1 MIDFK
6 LTQSFFNPSSI
17 AIIGASSNEKKTG
30 SRIQRYLVS
39 HGYKG
44 KIFPVNPNRDN
55 IFGLKCYPNLKKIKE
70 EIDHIFIALD
80 GDKIIEA
87 INDAISLNVK
97 CATILSG
104 GFSESGSEGTDLEN
118 KILDIANKG
127 NIRIL
132 GPNSI
137 GIINI
142 SDSVVLSANAM
153 LELPNLK
160 KGGLSVISQS
170 GSLIGALLAHGASR
184 GIGFSKLISVG
195 NESDLSVGEIGKM
208 LVDDVDTDT
217 IILFLETLR
226 NSSEVAEMAH
236 LAHKSGKAIITYKL
250 GKSDLG
256 KELAKSHTGAI
267 AGSDE
272 AFNAFIKYNGISRV
286 EIFETLI
293 EVPNLFKN
301 KAIAKGKR
309 IGIATTTG
317 GGGAMVV
324 ESISSSD
331 IEVINPGPSMSTLM
345 KKYNIPYNDNK
356 LVDLTIA
363 GAKPEVVNDVIKEF
377 MDNEN
382 CDLVVMVVGS
392 SAKFRPDQAVDPLLK
407 WANNS
412 KPLLVYIAPDAP
424 EALKLL
430 NKNGIASFR
439 TPESCAEGI
448 KAYLN
453 NKAPKIIDNN
463 YDNINLDKIKTI
475 LKSVKYKNLTEF
487 EALKVFNIMGINTV
501 RSKIVSNILKPREL
515 TTEFGFPLVMKILS
529 SQIQHKTDTGGVE
542 LNITSGAD
550 LKIRHKKLCKVFDE
564 LEVKNSDREFLLQ
577 KMETGITEIIL
588 GYRVDELVGP
598 IVVIG
603 SGGVLS
609 EIYDDKSVRI
619 APVNFKEAKE
629 MINEVKSL
637 VTITGYRGLPKA
649 DINILAKAVVDM
661 SQLASIKDIKEAE
674 INPILIKEGKEGV
687 IAVDGLITLFW
698 IVILFIKTIKN

>member
-44 KIFPVNPNRDN
+44 RIFPVNPNRDN
-55 IFGLKCYPNLKKIKE
+55 IFGLRCYPNLKKINEK
-70 EIDHIFIALD
+70 IDHIFIALD
-80 GDKIIEA
+80 GNKIIEA
-87 INDAISLNVK
+87 INDAISINVK

-104 GFSESGSEGTDLEN
+104 GFSESGSEGLDLEK

-127 NIRIL
+127 NIRVL

-142 SDSVVLSANAM
+142 SDSVILSANAM

-272 AFNAFIKYNGISRV
+272 AFNAFIKYNGMSRV

-301 KAIAKGKR
+301 KVIAKGKR

-331 IEVINPGPSMSTLM
+331 IEVINPGPSMSKLM
-345 KKYNIPYNDNK
+345 KQYNIPYNDNK

-363 GAKPEVVNDVIKEF
+363 GAKPEIVNDVIKEF
-377 MDNEN
+377 MENKN

-392 SAKFRPDQAVDPLLK
+392 SAKFRPDQAIEPLLK
-407 WANNS
+407 WAKNS
-412 KPLLVYIAPDAP
+412 KPLVVYVAPDAP
-424 EALKLL
+424 EALQLL

-453 NKAPKIIDNN
+453 NKSPKIIDNN
-463 YDNINLDKIKTI
+463 YEQINFNKIKTI

-487 EALKVFNIMGINTV
+487 EALKVFDIMGIKTV
-501 RSKIVSNILKPREL
+501 RSKIVSNILKSREL
-515 TTEFGFPLVMKILS
+515 TMEFGFPLVMKILS

-542 LNITSGAD
+542 LNITSEAD
-550 LKIRHKKLCKVFDE
+550 LKNRHKKLCKVFDK
-564 LEVKNSDREFLLQ
+564 LEVENPDREFLLQ
-577 KMETGITEIIL
+577 KMETGISEIIL

-619 APVNFKEAKE
+619 APVDFKEAKK

-637 VTITGYRGLPKA
+637 VTITGYRGLPRA
-649 DINILAKAVVDM
+649 DINILAKAIVDM
-661 SQLASIKDIKEAE
+661 SQLASIKAIKEAE
-674 INPILIKEGKEGV
+674 INPVLIKEGREGV
-687 IAVDGLITLFW
+687 VAVDGLITLY
-698 IVILFIKTIKN
+698 

>member
-55 IFGLKCYPNLKKIKE
+55 IFGLRCYPNLKKINEK
-70 EIDHIFIALD
+70 IDHIFIALD

-87 INDAISLNVK
+87 INDAVSINVK

-104 GFSESGSEGTDLEN
+104 GFSESGSEGLDLEK

-127 NIRIL
+127 NIRVL

-142 SDSVVLSANAM
+142 SDSVILSANAM

-272 AFNAFIKYNGISRV
+272 AFNAFIKYNGMSRV
-286 EIFETLI
+286 QIFETLI

-301 KAIAKGKR
+301 KVIAKGKR

-331 IEVINPGPSMSTLM
+331 IEVINPGPSMSKLM
-345 KKYNIPYNDNK
+345 KQYNIPYNDNK

-363 GAKPEVVNDVIKEF
+363 GANPEIVNDVIKEF
-377 MDNEN
+377 MENKN

-392 SAKFRPDQAVDPLLK
+392 SAKFRPDQAIEPLLK
-407 WANNS
+407 WAKNS
-412 KPLLVYIAPDAP
+412 KPLVVYVAPDAP
-424 EALKLL
+424 EALQLL

-453 NKAPKIIDNN
+453 NKSPKIIDNN
-463 YDNINLDKIKTI
+463 YEQINFNKIKTI

-487 EALKVFNIMGINTV
+487 EALKVFDIMGIKTV
-501 RSKIVSNILKPREL
+501 RSKIVSNILKSREL
-515 TTEFGFPLVMKILS
+515 TMEFGFPLVMKILS

-542 LNITSGAD
+542 LNITSEAD
-550 LKIRHKKLCKVFDE
+550 LKNRHKKLCKVFDK
-564 LEVKNSDREFLLQ
+564 LEVENPDREFLLQ
-577 KMETGITEIIL
+577 KMETGISEIIL

-619 APVNFKEAKE
+619 APVDFKEAKK

-637 VTITGYRGLPKA
+637 VTITGYRGLPRA
-649 DINILAKAVVDM
+649 DINILAKAIVDM
-661 SQLASIKDIKEAE
+661 SQLASIKDVKEAE
-674 INPILIKEGKEGV
+674 INPVLIKEGQEGV
-687 IAVDGLITLFW
+687 VAVDGLITLY
-698 IVILFIKTIKN
+698 

>member
-1 MIDFK
+1 MIDIK
-6 LTQSFFNPSSI
+6 LTKSFLNPSSI

-30 SRIQRYLVS
+30 SRIQRFLIA

-55 IFGLKCYPNLKKIKE
+55 IFGLRCYPDLKTINEK
-70 EIDHIFIALD
+70 IDHIFIALD
-80 GDKIIEA
+80 GNKIIEA
-87 INDAISLNVK
+87 IKEAVSLNVK

-104 GFSESGSEGTDLEN
+104 GFSESGLEGAGLEN
-118 KILDIANKG
+118 KILDIAKKG
-127 NIRIL
+127 NLRIL

-170 GSLIGALLAHGASR
+170 GSLIGALLAHGNTR

-208 LVDDVDTDT
+208 LVDDDNTDT

-226 NSSEVAEMAH
+226 NSNQVAEMAR
-236 LAHKSGKAIITYKL
+236 LAHKSGKAVIAYKL

-256 KELAKSHTGAI
+256 QELAKSHTGAI

-331 IEVINPGPSMSTLM
+331 IEVIDPGPSMSKLM
-345 KKYNIPYNDNK
+345 KKYNIPYNNNK

-363 GAKPEVVNDVIKEF
+363 GAKPEVVNEVIKVF
-377 MDNEN
+377 MDNKN
-382 CDLVVMVVGS
+382 CDLVIMVVGS
-392 SAKFRPDQAVDPLLK
+392 SAKFRPDQAVDPLIK

-412 KPLLVYIAPDAP
+412 KPLAVYIAPDAP
-424 EALKLL
+424 EALELL

-439 TPESCAEGI
+439 TPESCAEGV

-453 NKAPKIIDNN
+453 NKTPETVDSN
-463 YDNINLDKIKTI
+463 YDDLKYVKIKNI
-475 LKSVKYKNLTEF
+475 LKSVKNKNLTEF
-487 EALKVFNIMGINTV
+487 ESLKIFKSIGINTV
-501 RSKIVSNILKPREL
+501 KSQIISKVTNTKEISHIGE
-515 TTEFGFPLVMKILS
+515 FPLVLKILS

-542 LNITSGAD
+542 LKITSEED
-550 LKIRHKKLCKVFDE
+550 LRIRHKKLCKVFDK
-564 LEVKNSDREFLLQ
+564 LEVRNADQKFLLQ

-598 IVVIG
+598 IVVVG

-619 APVNFKEAKE
+619 APVDLKEAKN

-637 VTITGYRGLPKA
+637 ITITGYRGLPKA
-649 DINILAKAVVDM
+649 DINIVAKAIVDM
-661 SQLASIKDIKEAE
+661 SQLASIKEIKEAE

-687 IAVDGLITLFW
+687 VAVDGLITLY
-698 IVILFIKTIKN
+698 

>member
-44 KIFPVNPNRDN
+44 RIFPVNPNRDN
-55 IFGLKCYPNLKKIKE
+55 IFGLRCYPNLKKINEK
-70 EIDHIFIALD
+70 IDHIFIALD

-87 INDAISLNVK
+87 INDAVSINVK

-104 GFSESGSEGTDLEN
+104 GFSESGSEGLDLEK

-127 NIRIL
+127 NIRVL

-142 SDSVVLSANAM
+142 SDSVILSANAM

-160 KGGLSVISQS
+160 KGSLSVISQS

-272 AFNAFIKYNGISRV
+272 AFNAFIKYNGMSRV
-286 EIFETLI
+286 QIFETLI

-301 KAIAKGKR
+301 KVIAKGKR

-331 IEVINPGPSMSTLM
+331 IEVINPGPSMSKLM
-345 KKYNIPYNDNK
+345 KQYNIPYNDNK

-363 GAKPEVVNDVIKEF
+363 GAKPEIVNDVIKEF
-377 MDNEN
+377 MENKN

-392 SAKFRPDQAVDPLLK
+392 SAKFRPDQAIEPLLK

-412 KPLLVYIAPDAP
+412 KPLVVYVAPDAP
-424 EALKLL
+424 EALQLL

-453 NKAPKIIDNN
+453 NKSPKIIDNN
-463 YDNINLDKIKTI
+463 YEQINFNKIKTI

-487 EALKVFNIMGINTV
+487 EALKVFDIMGIKTV
-501 RSKIVSNILKPREL
+501 RSKIVSNILKSREL
-515 TTEFGFPLVMKILS
+515 TMEFGFPLVMKILS

-542 LNITSGAD
+542 LNITSEAD
-550 LKIRHKKLCKVFDE
+550 LKNRHKKLCKVFDK
-564 LEVKNSDREFLLQ
+564 LEVENPDREFLLQ
-577 KMETGITEIIL
+577 KMETGISEIIL

-619 APVNFKEAKE
+619 APVDFKEAKK

-637 VTITGYRGLPKA
+637 VTITGYRGLPRA
-649 DINILAKAVVDM
+649 DINILAKAIVDM
-661 SQLASIKDIKEAE
+661 SQLASIKAIKEAE
-674 INPILIKEGKEGV
+674 INPVLIKEGQEGIV
-687 IAVDGLITLFW
+687 AVDGLITLY
-698 IVILFIKTIKN
+698 

>member
-1 MIDFK
+1 MIDFE

-44 KIFPVNPNRDN
+44 RIFPVNPNRDN
-55 IFGLKCYPNLKKIKE
+55 IFGLKCYPNLKKINEK
-70 EIDHIFIALD
+70 IDHIFIALD
-80 GDKIIEA
+80 GNKIIEA
-87 INDAISLNVK
+87 INDAVSLNVK

-104 GFSESGSEGTDLEN
+104 GFSESGSEGLDLEK

-127 NIRIL
+127 NIRVL

-142 SDSVVLSANAM
+142 SDSVILSANAM

-272 AFNAFIKYNGISRV
+272 AFNAFIKYNGMSRV

-301 KAIAKGKR
+301 KVIAKGKR

-331 IEVINPGPSMSTLM
+331 IEVINPGPSMSSLM
-345 KKYNIPYNDNK
+345 KQYNIPYNDNK

-363 GAKPEVVNDVIKEF
+363 GAKPEIVNDVIKEF
-377 MDNEN
+377 MENKN

-392 SAKFRPDQAVDPLLK
+392 SAKFRPDQAIEPLLK
-407 WANNS
+407 WAKNS
-412 KPLLVYIAPDAP
+412 KPLVVYVAPDAP
-424 EALKLL
+424 EALQLL

-453 NKAPKIIDNN
+453 NKSPKIIDNN
-463 YDNINLDKIKTI
+463 YEQINFNKIKTI

-487 EALKVFNIMGINTV
+487 EALKVFDIMGIKTV
-501 RSKIVSNILKPREL
+501 RSKIVSNILKSREL
-515 TTEFGFPLVMKILS
+515 TMEFGFPLVMKILS

-542 LNITSGAD
+542 LNITSEAD
-550 LKIRHKKLCKVFDE
+550 LKNRHKKLCKVFDK
-564 LEVKNSDREFLLQ
+564 LEVENPDREFLLQ
-577 KMETGITEIIL
+577 KMETGISEIIL

-619 APVNFKEAKE
+619 APVDFKEAKK

-637 VTITGYRGLPKA
+637 VTITGYRGLPRA
-649 DINILAKAVVDM
+649 DINILAKAIVDM
-661 SQLASIKDIKEAE
+661 SQLASIKAIKEAE
-674 INPILIKEGKEGV
+674 INPVLIKEGQEGV
-687 IAVDGLITLFW
+687 VAVDGLITLY
-698 IVILFIKTIKN
+698 

>member
-1 MIDFK
+1 MIDIK
-6 LTQSFFNPSSI
+6 LTKSFLNPSSI

-30 SRIQRYLVS
+30 SRIQRFLIA

-55 IFGLKCYPNLKKIKE
+55 IFGLRCYPDLKTINEK
-70 EIDHIFIALD
+70 IDHIFIALD

-87 INDAISLNVK
+87 IKEAVSLNVK

-104 GFSESGSEGTDLEN
+104 GFSESGLEGAGLEN
-118 KILDIANKG
+118 KILDIAKKG
-127 NIRIL
+127 NLRIL

-170 GSLIGALLAHGASR
+170 GSLIGALLAHGNTR

-208 LVDDVDTDT
+208 LVDDDNTDT

-226 NSSEVAEMAH
+226 NSNQVAEMAR
-236 LAHKSGKAIITYKL
+236 LAHKSGKAVIAYKL

-256 KELAKSHTGAI
+256 QELAKSHTGAI

-272 AFNAFIKYNGISRV
+272 SFNAFIKYNGISRI

-331 IEVINPGPSMSTLM
+331 IEVIDPGPSMSKLM
-345 KKYNIPYNDNK
+345 KKYNIPYNNNK

-363 GAKPEVVNDVIKEF
+363 GAKPEVVNEVIKVF
-377 MDNEN
+377 MDNKN
-382 CDLVVMVVGS
+382 CDLVIMVVGS

-412 KPLLVYIAPDAP
+412 KPLAVYIAPDAP
-424 EALKLL
+424 EALELL

-439 TPESCAEGI
+439 TPESCAEGV

-453 NKAPKIIDNN
+453 NKTPETVDSN
-463 YDNINLDKIKTI
+463 YDDLKYVKIKNI
-475 LKSVKYKNLTEF
+475 LKSVKNKNLTEF
-487 EALKVFNIMGINTV
+487 ESLKIFKSIGINTV
-501 RSKIVSNILKPREL
+501 KSQIISKVTNTKEISHIGE
-515 TTEFGFPLVMKILS
+515 FPLVLKILS

-542 LNITSGAD
+542 LKITSEED
-550 LKIRHKKLCKVFDE
+550 LRMRHEKLCKVFDK
-564 LEVKNSDREFLLQ
+564 LEVHNADQKFLLQ

-619 APVNFKEAKE
+619 APVDLKEAKN

-637 VTITGYRGLPKA
+637 ITITGYRGLPKA
-649 DINILAKAVVDM
+649 DINIVAKAIVDM
-661 SQLASIKDIKEAE
+661 SQLASIKEIKEAE

-687 IAVDGLITLFW
+687 VAVDGLITLY
-698 IVILFIKTIKN
+698 

>member
-44 KIFPVNPNRDN
+44 RIFPVNPNRDN
-55 IFGLKCYPNLKKIKE
+55 IFGLRCYPNLKKINEK
-70 EIDHIFIALD
+70 IDHIFIALD

-87 INDAISLNVK
+87 INDAVSINVK

-104 GFSESGSEGTDLEN
+104 GFSESGSEGLDLEK

-127 NIRIL
+127 NIRVL

-142 SDSVVLSANAM
+142 SDSVILSANAM

-236 LAHKSGKAIITYKL
+236 LANKSGKAIITYKL

-272 AFNAFIKYNGISRV
+272 AFNAFIKYNGMSRV
-286 EIFETLI
+286 QIFETLI

-301 KAIAKGKR
+301 KVIAKGKR

-331 IEVINPGPSMSTLM
+331 IEVINPGPSMSKLM
-345 KKYNIPYNDNK
+345 KQYNIPYNDNK

-363 GAKPEVVNDVIKEF
+363 GAKPEIVNDVIKEF
-377 MDNEN
+377 MENKN

-392 SAKFRPDQAVDPLLK
+392 SAKFRPDQAIEPLLK
-407 WANNS
+407 WAKNS
-412 KPLLVYIAPDAP
+412 KPLVVYVAPDAP
-424 EALKLL
+424 EALQLL

-453 NKAPKIIDNN
+453 NKSPKIIDNN
-463 YDNINLDKIKTI
+463 YEQINFNKIKTI

-487 EALKVFNIMGINTV
+487 EALKVFDIMGIKTV
-501 RSKIVSNILKPREL
+501 RSKIVSNILKSREL
-515 TTEFGFPLVMKILS
+515 TMEFGFPLVMKILS

-542 LNITSGAD
+542 LNITSEAD
-550 LKIRHKKLCKVFDE
+550 LKNRHKKLCKVFDK
-564 LEVKNSDREFLLQ
+564 LEVENPDREFLLQ
-577 KMETGITEIIL
+577 KMETGISEIIL

-619 APVNFKEAKE
+619 APVDFKEAKK

-637 VTITGYRGLPKA
+637 VTITGYRGLPRA
-649 DINILAKAVVDM
+649 DINILAKAIVDM
-661 SQLASIKDIKEAE
+661 SQLASIKAIKEAE
-674 INPILIKEGKEGV
+674 INPVLIKEGQEGIV
-687 IAVDGLITLFW
+687 AVDGLITLY
-698 IVILFIKTIKN
+698 

>member
-44 KIFPVNPNRDN
+44 RIFPVNPNRDN
-55 IFGLKCYPNLKKIKE
+55 IFGLRCYPNLKKINEK
-70 EIDHIFIALD
+70 IDHIFIALD

-87 INDAISLNVK
+87 INDAVSINVK

-104 GFSESGSEGTDLEN
+104 GFSESGSEGLDLEK

-127 NIRIL
+127 NIRVL

-142 SDSVVLSANAM
+142 SDSVILSANAM

-272 AFNAFIKYNGISRV
+272 AFNAFIKYNGMSRV
-286 EIFETLI
+286 QIFETLI

-301 KAIAKGKR
+301 KVIAKGKR

-331 IEVINPGPSMSTLM
+331 IEVINPGPSMSRLM
-345 KKYNIPYNDNK
+345 KQYNIPYNDNK

-363 GAKPEVVNDVIKEF
+363 GAKPEIVNDVIKEF
-377 MDNEN
+377 MENKN

-392 SAKFRPDQAVDPLLK
+392 SAKFRPDQAIEPLLK
-407 WANNS
+407 WAKNS
-412 KPLLVYIAPDAP
+412 KPLVVYVAPDAP
-424 EALKLL
+424 EALQLL

-453 NKAPKIIDNN
+453 NKSPKIIDNN
-463 YDNINLDKIKTI
+463 YEQLNFNKIKTI
-475 LKSVKYKNLTEF
+475 LKSVKYKNLSEF
-487 EALKVFNIMGINTV
+487 EALKVFDIMGIKTV
-501 RSKIVSNILKPREL
+501 RSKIVSNILKSREL
-515 TTEFGFPLVMKILS
+515 TMEFGFPLVMKILS

-542 LNITSGAD
+542 LNITSEAD
-550 LKIRHKKLCKVFDE
+550 LKNRHKKLCKVFDK
-564 LEVKNSDREFLLQ
+564 LEVENPDREFLLQ
-577 KMETGITEIIL
+577 KMETGISEIIL

-619 APVNFKEAKE
+619 APVDFKEAKK

-637 VTITGYRGLPKA
+637 VTITGYRGLPRA
-649 DINILAKAVVDM
+649 DINILAKAIVDM
-661 SQLASIKDIKEAE
+661 SQLASIKAIKEAE
-674 INPILIKEGKEGV
+674 INPVLIKEGHEGV
-687 IAVDGLITLFW
+687 VAVDGLITLY
-698 IVILFIKTIKN
+698 

>member
-1 MIDFK
+1 MIDFE

-44 KIFPVNPNRDN
+44 RIFPVNPNRDN
-55 IFGLKCYPNLKKIKE
+55 IFGLRCYPNLKKINEK
-70 EIDHIFIALD
+70 IDHIFIALD

-87 INDAISLNVK
+87 INDAVSINVK

-104 GFSESGSEGTDLEN
+104 GFSESGSEGLDLEK

-127 NIRIL
+127 NIRVL

-142 SDSVVLSANAM
+142 SDSVILSANAM

-195 NESDLSVGEIGKM
+195 NEADLSVGEIGKM

-272 AFNAFIKYNGISRV
+272 AFNAFIKYNGMSRV

-301 KAIAKGKR
+301 KVIAKGKR

-331 IEVINPGPSMSTLM
+331 IEVINPGPSMSKLM
-345 KKYNIPYNDNK
+345 KQYNIPYNDNK

-363 GAKPEVVNDVIKEF
+363 GAKPEIVNDVIKEF
-377 MDNEN
+377 MENKN

-392 SAKFRPDQAVDPLLK
+392 SAKFRPDQAIEPLLK
-407 WANNS
+407 WAKNS
-412 KPLLVYIAPDAP
+412 KPLVVYVAPDAP
-424 EALKLL
+424 DALQLL

-453 NKAPKIIDNN
+453 NKSPKIIDNN
-463 YDNINLDKIKTI
+463 YEQINFNKIKTI

-487 EALKVFNIMGINTV
+487 EALKVFDIMGIKTV
-501 RSKIVSNILKPREL
+501 RSKIVSNILKSREL
-515 TTEFGFPLVMKILS
+515 TMEFGFPLVMKILS

-542 LNITSGAD
+542 LNITSEAD
-550 LKIRHKKLCKVFDE
+550 LKNRHKKLCKVFDK
-564 LEVKNSDREFLLQ
+564 LEVENPDREFLLQ
-577 KMETGITEIIL
+577 KMETGISEIIL

-619 APVNFKEAKE
+619 APVDFKEAKK

-637 VTITGYRGLPKA
+637 VTITGYRGLPRA
-649 DINILAKAVVDM
+649 DINILAKAIVDM
-661 SQLASIKDIKEAE
+661 SQLASIKAIKEAE
-674 INPILIKEGKEGV
+674 INPVLIKEGQEGV
-687 IAVDGLITLFW
+687 VAVDGLITLY
-698 IVILFIKTIKN
+698 

>member
-1 MIDFK
+1 MIDIK
-6 LTQSFFNPSSI
+6 LTKSFLNPSSI

-30 SRIQRYLVS
+30 SRIQRFLIA

-55 IFGLKCYPNLKKIKE
+55 IFGLRCYPDLKTINEK
-70 EIDHIFIALD
+70 IDHIFIALD
-80 GDKIIEA
+80 GNKIIEA
-87 INDAISLNVK
+87 IKEAVSLNVK

-104 GFSESGSEGTDLEN
+104 GFSESGLEGAGLEN
-118 KILDIANKG
+118 KILDIAKKG
-127 NIRIL
+127 NLRVL

-170 GSLIGALLAHGASR
+170 GSLIGALLAHGNTR

-208 LVDDVDTDT
+208 LVDDDNTDT

-226 NSSEVAEMAH
+226 NSNQVAEMAR
-236 LAHKSGKAIITYKL
+236 LAHKSGKAVIAYKL

-256 KELAKSHTGAI
+256 QELAKSHTGAI

-272 AFNAFIKYNGISRV
+272 SFNAFIKYNGISRI

-331 IEVINPGPSMSTLM
+331 IEVIDPGPSMSKLM
-345 KKYNIPYNDNK
+345 KKYNIPYNNNK

-363 GAKPEVVNDVIKEF
+363 GAKPEVVNEVIKVF
-377 MDNEN
+377 MDNKN
-382 CDLVVMVVGS
+382 CDLVIMVVGS
-392 SAKFRPDQAVDPLLK
+392 SAKFRPDQAVDPLIK

-412 KPLLVYIAPDAP
+412 KPLAVYIAPDAP
-424 EALKLL
+424 EALELL

-439 TPESCAEGI
+439 TPESCAEGV

-453 NKAPKIIDNN
+453 NKTPETVDSN
-463 YDNINLDKIKTI
+463 YDDLKYVKIKNI
-475 LKSVKYKNLTEF
+475 LKSVKNKNLTEF
-487 EALKVFNIMGINTV
+487 ESLKIFKSIGINTV
-501 RSKIVSNILKPREL
+501 KSQIISKVTNIKEISHIS
-515 TTEFGFPLVMKILS
+515 EFPLVLKILS

-542 LNITSGAD
+542 LKITSEED
-550 LKIRHKKLCKVFDE
+550 LRIRHKKLCKVFDK
-564 LEVKNSDREFLLQ
+564 LKVRNADQKFLLQ

-598 IVVIG
+598 IVVVG

-619 APVNFKEAKE
+619 APVDLKEAKN

-637 VTITGYRGLPKA
+637 ITITGYRGLPKA
-649 DINILAKAVVDM
+649 DINIVAKAIVDM
-661 SQLASIKDIKEAE
+661 SQLASIKEIKEAE

-687 IAVDGLITLFW
+687 VAVDGLITLY
-698 IVILFIKTIKN
+698 

>member
-44 KIFPVNPNRDN
+44 RIFPVNPNRDN
-55 IFGLKCYPNLKKIKE
+55 IFGLKCYPNLKKINEK
-70 EIDHIFIALD
+70 IDHIFIALD
-80 GDKIIEA
+80 GNKIIEA
-87 INDAISLNVK
+87 INDAVSLNVK

-104 GFSESGSEGTDLEN
+104 GFSESGSEGLDLEN
-118 KILDIANKG
+118 EILDIANKG
-127 NIRIL
+127 NIRVL

-142 SDSVVLSANAM
+142 SDSVILSANAM

-160 KGGLSVISQS
+160 KGSLSVISQS

-208 LVDDVDTDT
+208 LVNDVDTDT

-272 AFNAFIKYNGISRV
+272 AFNAFIKYNGMSRV

-301 KAIAKGKR
+301 KVIAKGKR

-331 IEVINPGPSMSTLM
+331 IEVINPGPSMSSLM
-345 KKYNIPYNDNK
+345 KQYNIPYNDNK

-363 GAKPEVVNDVIKEF
+363 GAKPEIVNDVIKEF
-377 MDNEN
+377 MENKN

-392 SAKFRPDQAVDPLLK
+392 SAKFRPDQAIEPLLK

-412 KPLLVYIAPDAP
+412 KPLVVYVAPDAP
-424 EALKLL
+424 EALQLL

-453 NKAPKIIDNN
+453 NKSPKTIDNN
-463 YDNINLDKIKTI
+463 YEQINFNKIKTI

-487 EALKVFNIMGINTV
+487 EALKVFDIMGIKTV
-501 RSKIVSNILKPREL
+501 RSKIVSNILKSREL
-515 TTEFGFPLVMKILS
+515 TMEFGFPLVMKILS

-542 LNITSGAD
+542 LNITSEAD
-550 LKIRHKKLCKVFDE
+550 LKNRHKKLCKVFDK
-564 LEVKNSDREFLLQ
+564 LEVKNPDREFLLQ
-577 KMETGITEIIL
+577 KMEIGITEIIL

-609 EIYDDKSVRI
+609 EIYNDKSVRI
-619 APVNFKEAKE
+619 APVDFKEAKK

-637 VTITGYRGLPKA
+637 VTITGYRGLPRA
-649 DINILAKAVVDM
+649 DINILAKAIVDM
-661 SQLASIKDIKEAE
+661 SQLASIKAIKEAE
-674 INPILIKEGKEGV
+674 INPVLIKEGLEGV
-687 IAVDGLITLFW
+687 VAVDGLITLY
-698 IVILFIKTIKN
+698 

>member
-44 KIFPVNPNRDN
+44 RIFPVNPNRDN
-55 IFGLKCYPNLKKIKE
+55 IFGLRCYPNLKKINEK
-70 EIDHIFIALD
+70 IDHIFIALD

-87 INDAISLNVK
+87 INDAVSINVK

-104 GFSESGSEGTDLEN
+104 GFSESGSEGLDFEK

-127 NIRIL
+127 NIRVL

-142 SDSVVLSANAM
+142 SDSVILSANAM

-184 GIGFSKLISVG
+184 EIGFSKLISVG

-272 AFNAFIKYNGISRV
+272 AFNAFIKYNGMSIV

-301 KAIAKGKR
+301 KVIAKGKR

-331 IEVINPGPSMSTLM
+331 IEVINPGPSMSKLM
-345 KKYNIPYNDNK
+345 KQYNIPYNDNK

-363 GAKPEVVNDVIKEF
+363 GAKPEIVNDVIKEF
-377 MDNEN
+377 MENKN

-392 SAKFRPDQAVDPLLK
+392 SAKFRPDQAIEPLLK
-407 WANNS
+407 WAKNS
-412 KPLLVYIAPDAP
+412 KPLVVYVAPDAP
-424 EALKLL
+424 EALQLL

-453 NKAPKIIDNN
+453 NKSPKIIDNN
-463 YDNINLDKIKTI
+463 YEQINFNKIKTI

-487 EALKVFNIMGINTV
+487 EALKVFDIMGIKTV
-501 RSKIVSNILKPREL
+501 RSKIVSNILKSREL
-515 TTEFGFPLVMKILS
+515 TMEFGFPLVMKILS

-542 LNITSGAD
+542 LNITSEAD
-550 LKIRHKKLCKVFDE
+550 LKNRHKKLCKVFDK
-564 LEVKNSDREFLLQ
+564 LEVENPDREFLLQ
-577 KMETGITEIIL
+577 KMETGISEIIL

-619 APVNFKEAKE
+619 APVDFKEAKK

-637 VTITGYRGLPKA
+637 VTITGYRGLPRA
-649 DINILAKAVVDM
+649 DINILAKAIVDM
-661 SQLASIKDIKEAE
+661 SQLASIKAIKEAE
-674 INPILIKEGKEGV
+674 INPVLIKEGQEGIV
-687 IAVDGLITLFW
+687 AVDGLITLY
-698 IVILFIKTIKN
+698 

>member
-1 MIDFK
+1 MIDIK
-6 LTQSFFNPSSI
+6 LTKSFLNPSSI

-30 SRIQRYLVS
+30 SRIQRFLIA

-55 IFGLKCYPNLKKIKE
+55 IFGLRCYPDLKTINEK
-70 EIDHIFIALD
+70 IDHIFIALD
-80 GDKIIEA
+80 GNKIIEA
-87 INDAISLNVK
+87 IKEAVSLNVK

-104 GFSESGSEGTDLEN
+104 GFSESGLEGAGLEN
-118 KILDIANKG
+118 KILDIAKKG
-127 NIRIL
+127 NLRIL

-170 GSLIGALLAHGASR
+170 GSLIGALLAHGNTR

-208 LVDDVDTDT
+208 LVDDDNTDT

-226 NSSEVAEMAH
+226 NSNQVAEMAR
-236 LAHKSGKAIITYKL
+236 LAHKSGKAVIAYKL

-256 KELAKSHTGAI
+256 QELAKSHTGAI

-331 IEVINPGPSMSTLM
+331 IEVIDPGPSMSKLM
-345 KKYNIPYNDNK
+345 KKYNIPYNNNK

-363 GAKPEVVNDVIKEF
+363 GAKPEVVNEVIKVF
-377 MDNEN
+377 MDNKN
-382 CDLVVMVVGS
+382 CDLVIMVVGS

-412 KPLLVYIAPDAP
+412 KPLAVYIAPDAP
-424 EALKLL
+424 EALELL

-439 TPESCAEGI
+439 TPESCAEGV

-453 NKAPKIIDNN
+453 NKTPETVDSN
-463 YDNINLDKIKTI
+463 YDDLKYVKIKNI
-475 LKSVKYKNLTEF
+475 LKSIKNKNLTEF
-487 EALKVFNIMGINTV
+487 ESLKIFKSIGINTV
-501 RSKIVSNILKPREL
+501 KSQIISKVTNTKEISHIGE
-515 TTEFGFPLVMKILS
+515 FPLVLKILS

-542 LNITSGAD
+542 LKITSEED
-550 LKIRHKKLCKVFDE
+550 LRIRHKKLCKVFDK
-564 LEVKNSDREFLLQ
+564 LEVRNADQKFLLQ

-598 IVVIG
+598 IVVVG

-619 APVNFKEAKE
+619 APVDLKEAKN

-637 VTITGYRGLPKA
+637 ITITGYRGLPKA
-649 DINILAKAVVDM
+649 DINIVAKAIVDM
-661 SQLASIKDIKEAE
+661 SQLASIKEIKEAE

-687 IAVDGLITLFW
+687 VAVDGLITLY
-698 IVILFIKTIKN
+698 

>member
-44 KIFPVNPNRDN
+44 RIFPVNPNRDN
-55 IFGLKCYPNLKKIKE
+55 IFGLRCYPNLKKINEK
-70 EIDHIFIALD
+70 IDHIFIALD

-87 INDAISLNVK
+87 INDAVSINVK

-104 GFSESGSEGTDLEN
+104 GFSESGSEGLDLEK

-127 NIRIL
+127 NIRVL

-142 SDSVVLSANAM
+142 SDSVILSANAM

-272 AFNAFIKYNGISRV
+272 AFNAFIKYNGMSRV
-286 EIFETLI
+286 QIFETLI

-301 KAIAKGKR
+301 KVIAKGKR

-331 IEVINPGPSMSTLM
+331 IEVINPGPSMSKLM
-345 KKYNIPYNDNK
+345 KQYNIPYNDNK

-363 GAKPEVVNDVIKEF
+363 GAKPEIVNDVIKEF
-377 MDNEN
+377 MENKN

-392 SAKFRPDQAVDPLLK
+392 SAKFRPDQAIEPLLK
-407 WANNS
+407 WAKNS
-412 KPLLVYIAPDAP
+412 KPLVVYVAPDAP
-424 EALKLL
+424 EALQLL

-453 NKAPKIIDNN
+453 NKSPKTIDNN
-463 YDNINLDKIKTI
+463 YEQINFNKIKTI

-487 EALKVFNIMGINTV
+487 EALKVFDIIGIKTV
-501 RSKIVSNILKPREL
+501 RSKIVSNILKSREL
-515 TTEFGFPLVMKILS
+515 TMEFGFPLVMKILS

-542 LNITSGAD
+542 LNITSEAD
-550 LKIRHKKLCKVFDE
+550 LKNRHKKLCKVFDK
-564 LEVKNSDREFLLQ
+564 LEVENPDREFLLQ
-577 KMETGITEIIL
+577 KMETGISEIIL

-619 APVNFKEAKE
+619 APVDFKEAKK

-637 VTITGYRGLPKA
+637 VTITGYRGLPRA
-649 DINILAKAVVDM
+649 DINILAKAIVDM
-661 SQLASIKDIKEAE
+661 SQLASIKAIKEAE
-674 INPILIKEGKEGV
+674 INPVLIKEGQEGV
-687 IAVDGLITLFW
+687 VAVDGLITLY
-698 IVILFIKTIKN
+698 

>member
-44 KIFPVNPNRDN
+44 RIFPVNPNRDN
-55 IFGLKCYPNLKKIKE
+55 IFGLKCYPNLKKINEK
-70 EIDHIFIALD
+70 IDHIFIALD
-80 GDKIIEA
+80 GNKIIEA
-87 INDAISLNVK
+87 INDAVSLNVK

-104 GFSESGSEGTDLEN
+104 GFSESGSEGLDLEN

-127 NIRIL
+127 NIRVL

-142 SDSVVLSANAM
+142 SDSVILSANAM

-160 KGGLSVISQS
+160 KGSLSVISQS

-208 LVDDVDTDT
+208 LVNDVDTDT

-272 AFNAFIKYNGISRV
+272 AFNAFIKYNGMSRV
-286 EIFETLI
+286 EMFETLI

-301 KAIAKGKR
+301 KVIAKGKR

-331 IEVINPGPSMSTLM
+331 IEVINPGPYISKLM

-377 MDNEN
+377 MENKN

-392 SAKFRPDQAVDPLLK
+392 SAKFRPDQAIEPLLK

-412 KPLLVYIAPDAP
+412 KPLVVYVAPDAP
-424 EALKLL
+424 EALQLL

-453 NKAPKIIDNN
+453 NKSPKIIDNN
-463 YDNINLDKIKTI
+463 YERINFNKIKTF

-487 EALKVFNIMGINTV
+487 EALKVFDIIGIKTV
-501 RSKIVSNILKPREL
+501 RSKIVSNILKSRKL
-515 TTEFGFPLVMKILS
+515 TMEFGFPLVMKILS

-542 LNITSGAD
+542 LNITSEAD
-550 LKIRHKKLCKVFDE
+550 LKIRHKKLCKVFDQ
-564 LEVKNSDREFLLQ
+564 LEVKNPDRKFLLQ

-687 IAVDGLITLFW
+687 IAVDGLITLF
-698 IVILFIKTIKN
+698 

>member
-44 KIFPVNPNRDN
+44 RIFPVNPNRDN
-55 IFGLKCYPNLKKIKE
+55 IFGLKCYPNLKKINEK
-70 EIDHIFIALD
+70 IDHIFIALD
-80 GDKIIEA
+80 GNKIIEA
-87 INDAISLNVK
+87 INDAVSLNVK

-104 GFSESGSEGTDLEN
+104 GFSESGSEGLDLEN
-118 KILDIANKG
+118 EILDIANKG
-127 NIRIL
+127 NIRVL

-142 SDSVVLSANAM
+142 SDSVILSANAM

-160 KGGLSVISQS
+160 KGSLSVISQS

-195 NESDLSVGEIGKM
+195 NEADLSVGEIGKM

-272 AFNAFIKYNGISRV
+272 AFNAFIKYNGMSRV

-301 KAIAKGKR
+301 KVIAKGKR

-331 IEVINPGPSMSTLM
+331 IEVINPGPSMSSLM
-345 KKYNIPYNDNK
+345 KQYNIPYNDNK

-363 GAKPEVVNDVIKEF
+363 GAKPEIVNDVIKEF
-377 MDNEN
+377 MENKN

-392 SAKFRPDQAVDPLLK
+392 SAKFRPDQAIEPLLK

-412 KPLLVYIAPDAP
+412 KPLVVYVAPDAP
-424 EALKLL
+424 EALQLL

-453 NKAPKIIDNN
+453 NKSPKTIDNN
-463 YDNINLDKIKTI
+463 YEQINFNKIKTI

-487 EALKVFNIMGINTV
+487 EALKVFDIMGIKTV
-501 RSKIVSNILKPREL
+501 RSKIVSNILKSREL
-515 TTEFGFPLVMKILS
+515 TMEFGFPLVMKILS

-542 LNITSGAD
+542 LNITSEAD
-550 LKIRHKKLCKVFDE
+550 LKNRHKKLCKVFDK
-564 LEVKNSDREFLLQ
+564 LEVENPDREFLLQ
-577 KMETGITEIIL
+577 KMETGISEIIL

-619 APVNFKEAKE
+619 APVDFKEAKK

-637 VTITGYRGLPKA
+637 VTITGYRGLPRA
-649 DINILAKAVVDM
+649 DINILAKAIVDM
-661 SQLASIKDIKEAE
+661 SQLASIEAIKEAE
-674 INPILIKEGKEGV
+674 INPVLIKEGQEGV
-687 IAVDGLITLFW
+687 VAVDGLITLY
-698 IVILFIKTIKN
+698 

>member
-1 MIDFK
+1 MIDIK
-6 LTQSFFNPSSI
+6 LTKSFLNPSSI

-30 SRIQRYLVS
+30 SRIQRFLIA

-55 IFGLKCYPNLKKIKE
+55 IFGLRCYPDLKTINEK
-70 EIDHIFIALD
+70 IDHIFIALD
-80 GDKIIEA
+80 GNKIIEA
-87 INDAISLNVK
+87 IKEAVSLNVK

-104 GFSESGSEGTDLEN
+104 GFSESGLEGAGLEN
-118 KILDIANKG
+118 KILDIAKKG
-127 NIRIL
+127 NLRVL

-170 GSLIGALLAHGASR
+170 GSLIGALLAHGNTR

-208 LVDDVDTDT
+208 LVDDDNTDT

-226 NSSEVAEMAH
+226 NSNQVAEMAR
-236 LAHKSGKAIITYKL
+236 LAHKSGKAVIAYKL

-256 KELAKSHTGAI
+256 QELAKSHTGAI

-272 AFNAFIKYNGISRV
+272 SFNAFIKYNGISRI

-331 IEVINPGPSMSTLM
+331 IEVIDPGPSMSKLM
-345 KKYNIPYNDNK
+345 KKYNIPYNNNK

-363 GAKPEVVNDVIKEF
+363 GAKPEVVNEVIKVF
-377 MDNEN
+377 MDNKN
-382 CDLVVMVVGS
+382 CDLVIMVVGS
-392 SAKFRPDQAVDPLLK
+392 SAKFRPDQAVDPLIK

-412 KPLLVYIAPDAP
+412 KPLAVYIAPDAP
-424 EALKLL
+424 EALELL

-439 TPESCAEGI
+439 TPESCAEGV

-453 NKAPKIIDNN
+453 NKTPETVDSN
-463 YDNINLDKIKTI
+463 YDDLKYVKIKNI
-475 LKSVKYKNLTEF
+475 LKSVKNKNLTEF
-487 EALKVFNIMGINTV
+487 ESLKIFKSIGINTV
-501 RSKIVSNILKPREL
+501 KSQIISKVTNIKEISHIVE
-515 TTEFGFPLVMKILS
+515 FPLVLKILS
-529 SQIQHKTDTGGVE
+529 SQIHHKTDTGGVE
-542 LNITSGAD
+542 LKITSEED
-550 LKIRHKKLCKVFDE
+550 LRIRHKKLCKVFDK
-564 LEVKNSDREFLLQ
+564 LEVRNADQKFLLQ

-598 IVVIG
+598 IVVVG

-619 APVNFKEAKE
+619 APVDLKEAKN

-637 VTITGYRGLPKA
+637 ITITGYRGLPKA
-649 DINILAKAVVDM
+649 DINILAKAIVDM
-661 SQLASIKDIKEAE
+661 SQLASIKEIKEAE

-687 IAVDGLITLFW
+687 VAVDGLITLY
-698 IVILFIKTIKN
+698 

>member
-1 MIDFK
+1 MIDIK
-6 LTQSFFNPSSI
+6 LTKSFLNPSSI

-30 SRIQRYLVS
+30 SRIQRFLIA

-55 IFGLKCYPNLKKIKE
+55 IFGLRCYPDLKTINEK
-70 EIDHIFIALD
+70 IDHIFIALD
-80 GDKIIEA
+80 GNKIIEA
-87 INDAISLNVK
+87 IKEAVSLNVK

-104 GFSESGSEGTDLEN
+104 GFSESGLEGAGLEN
-118 KILDIANKG
+118 KILDIAKKG
-127 NIRIL
+127 NLRIL

-170 GSLIGALLAHGASR
+170 GSLIGALLAHGNTR

-208 LVDDVDTDT
+208 LVDDDNTDT

-226 NSSEVAEMAH
+226 NSNQVAEMAR
-236 LAHKSGKAIITYKL
+236 LAHKSGKAVIAYKL

-256 KELAKSHTGAI
+256 QELAKSHTGAI

-272 AFNAFIKYNGISRV
+272 SFNAFIKYNGISRI

-331 IEVINPGPSMSTLM
+331 IEVIDPGPSMSKLM
-345 KKYNIPYNDNK
+345 KKYNIPYNNNK

-363 GAKPEVVNDVIKEF
+363 GAKPEVVNEVIKVF
-377 MDNEN
+377 MDNKN
-382 CDLVVMVVGS
+382 CDLVIMVVGS
-392 SAKFRPDQAVDPLLK
+392 SAKFRPDQAVDPLIK

-412 KPLLVYIAPDAP
+412 KPLAVYIAPDAP
-424 EALKLL
+424 EALELL

-439 TPESCAEGI
+439 TPESCAEGV

-453 NKAPKIIDNN
+453 NKTPETVDSN
-463 YDNINLDKIKTI
+463 YDDLKYVKIKNI
-475 LKSVKYKNLTEF
+475 LKSVKNKNLTEF
-487 EALKVFNIMGINTV
+487 ESLKIFKSIGINTV
-501 RSKIVSNILKPREL
+501 KSQIISKVTNIKEISHIS
-515 TTEFGFPLVMKILS
+515 EFPLVLKILS
-529 SQIQHKTDTGGVE
+529 SQIHHKTDTGGVE
-542 LNITSGAD
+542 LKITSEED
-550 LKIRHKKLCKVFDE
+550 LRIRHKKLCKVFDK
-564 LEVKNSDREFLLQ
+564 LEVRNADQKFLLQ

-598 IVVIG
+598 IVVVG
-603 SGGVLS
+603 FGGVLS

-619 APVNFKEAKE
+619 APVDLKEAKN

-637 VTITGYRGLPKA
+637 ITITGYRGLPKA
-649 DINILAKAVVDM
+649 DINIVAKAIVDM
-661 SQLASIKDIKEAE
+661 SQLASIKEIKEAE

-687 IAVDGLITLFW
+687 VAVDGLITLY
-698 IVILFIKTIKN
+698 

>member
-1 MIDFK
+1 MIDIK
-6 LTQSFFNPSSI
+6 LTKSFLNPSSI

-30 SRIQRYLVS
+30 SRIQRFLIA

-55 IFGLKCYPNLKKIKE
+55 IFGLRCYPDLKTINEK
-70 EIDHIFIALD
+70 IDHIFIALD
-80 GDKIIEA
+80 GNKIIEA
-87 INDAISLNVK
+87 IKEAVSLNVK

-104 GFSESGSEGTDLEN
+104 GFSESGLEGAGLEN
-118 KILDIANKG
+118 KILDIAKKG
-127 NIRIL
+127 NLRVL

-170 GSLIGALLAHGASR
+170 GSLIGALLAHGNTR

-208 LVDDVDTDT
+208 LVDDDNTDT

-226 NSSEVAEMAH
+226 NSNQVAEMAR
-236 LAHKSGKAIITYKL
+236 LAHKSGKAVIAYKL

-256 KELAKSHTGAI
+256 QELAKSHTGAI

-331 IEVINPGPSMSTLM
+331 IEVIDPGPSMSKLM
-345 KKYNIPYNDNK
+345 KKYNIPYNNNK

-363 GAKPEVVNDVIKEF
+363 GAKPEVVNEVIKVF
-377 MDNEN
+377 MDNKN
-382 CDLVVMVVGS
+382 CDLVIMVVGS
-392 SAKFRPDQAVDPLLK
+392 SAKFRPDQAVDPLIK

-412 KPLLVYIAPDAP
+412 KPLAVYIAPDAP
-424 EALKLL
+424 EALELL

-439 TPESCAEGI
+439 TPESCAEGV

-453 NKAPKIIDNN
+453 KKTPETVDSN
-463 YDNINLDKIKTI
+463 YDDLKYVKIKNI
-475 LKSVKYKNLTEF
+475 LKSVKHKNLTEF
-487 EALKVFNIMGINTV
+487 ESLKIFKSIGINTV
-501 RSKIVSNILKPREL
+501 KSQIISKVTNIKEISHIS
-515 TTEFGFPLVMKILS
+515 EFPLVLKILS
-529 SQIQHKTDTGGVE
+529 SQIHHKTDTGGVE
-542 LNITSGAD
+542 LKITSEED
-550 LKIRHKKLCKVFDE
+550 LRIRHKKLCKVFDK
-564 LEVKNSDREFLLQ
+564 LEVRNADQKFLLQ

-619 APVNFKEAKE
+619 APVDLKEAKN

-637 VTITGYRGLPKA
+637 ITITGYRGLPKA
-649 DINILAKAVVDM
+649 DINIVAKAIVDM
-661 SQLASIKDIKEAE
+661 SQLASIKEIKEAE

-687 IAVDGLITLFW
+687 VAVDGLITLY
-698 IVILFIKTIKN
+698 

>member
-44 KIFPVNPNRDN
+44 RIFPVNPNRDN
-55 IFGLKCYPNLKKIKE
+55 IFGLRCYPNLKKINEK
-70 EIDHIFIALD
+70 IDHIFIALD

-87 INDAISLNVK
+87 INDAVSINVK

-104 GFSESGSEGTDLEN
+104 GFSESGSEGLDLEK

-127 NIRIL
+127 NIRVL

-142 SDSVVLSANAM
+142 SDSVILSANAM

-272 AFNAFIKYNGISRV
+272 AFNAFIKYNGMSRV
-286 EIFETLI
+286 HIFETLI

-301 KAIAKGKR
+301 KVIAKGKR

-324 ESISSSD
+324 ESISSSE

-345 KKYNIPYNDNK
+345 KHYNIPYNDSK

-363 GAKPEVVNDVIKEF
+363 GAKPEVVNDVIKNF
-377 MDNEN
+377 MENKN

-392 SAKFRPDQAVDPLLK
+392 SAKFRPDQAIEPLLK
-407 WANNS
+407 WAKNS
-412 KPLLVYIAPDAP
+412 KPLVVYVAPDAP
-424 EALKLL
+424 EALQLL
-430 NKNGIASFR
+430 NENGIACFR

-453 NKAPKIIDNN
+453 NKSPKIIDNN
-463 YDNINLDKIKTI
+463 YEQINFNKIKTI

-487 EALKVFNIMGINTV
+487 EALKVFDIMGIKTV
-501 RSKIVSNILKPREL
+501 RSKIVSNILKSREL
-515 TTEFGFPLVMKILS
+515 TMEFGFPLVMKILS

-542 LNITSGAD
+542 LNITSEAD
-550 LKIRHKKLCKVFDE
+550 LKNRHKKLCKVFDK
-564 LEVKNSDREFLLQ
+564 LEVENPDREFLLQ
-577 KMETGITEIIL
+577 KMETGISEIIL

-619 APVNFKEAKE
+619 APVDFKEAKK

-637 VTITGYRGLPKA
+637 VTITGYRGLPRA
-649 DINILAKAVVDM
+649 DINILAKAIVDM
-661 SQLASIKDIKEAE
+661 SQLARIEAIKEAE
-674 INPILIKEGKEGV
+674 INPVLIKEGQEGV
-687 IAVDGLITLFW
+687 VAVDGLITLY
-698 IVILFIKTIKN
+698 

>member
-1 MIDFK
+1 MIDIK
-6 LTQSFFNPSSI
+6 LTKSFLNPSSI

-30 SRIQRYLVS
+30 SRIQRFLIA

-55 IFGLKCYPNLKKIKE
+55 IFGLRCYPDLKTINEK
-70 EIDHIFIALD
+70 IDHIFIALD
-80 GDKIIEA
+80 GNKIIEA
-87 INDAISLNVK
+87 IKEAVSLNVK

-104 GFSESGSEGTDLEN
+104 GFSESGLEGAGLEN
-118 KILDIANKG
+118 KILDIAKKG
-127 NIRIL
+127 NLRIL

-170 GSLIGALLAHGASR
+170 GSLIGALLAHGNTR

-208 LVDDVDTDT
+208 LVDDDNTDT

-226 NSSEVAEMAH
+226 NSNQVAEMAR
-236 LAHKSGKAIITYKL
+236 LAHKSGKAVIAYKL

-256 KELAKSHTGAI
+256 QELAKSHTGAI

-272 AFNAFIKYNGISRV
+272 SFNAFIKYNGISRV

-331 IEVINPGPSMSTLM
+331 IEVIDPGPSMSKLM
-345 KKYNIPYNDNK
+345 KKYNIPYNNNK

-363 GAKPEVVNDVIKEF
+363 GAKPEVVNEVIKVF
-377 MDNEN
+377 MDNKN
-382 CDLVVMVVGS
+382 CDLVIMVVGS

-412 KPLLVYIAPDAP
+412 KPLAVYIAPDAP
-424 EALKLL
+424 EALELL

-439 TPESCAEGI
+439 TPESCAEGV

-453 NKAPKIIDNN
+453 NKTPETVDSN
-463 YDNINLDKIKTI
+463 YDDLKYVKIKNI
-475 LKSVKYKNLTEF
+475 LKSIKNKNLTEF
-487 EALKVFNIMGINTV
+487 ESLKIFKSIGINTV
-501 RSKIVSNILKPREL
+501 KSQIISKVTNTKEISHIGE
-515 TTEFGFPLVMKILS
+515 FPLVLKILS

-542 LNITSGAD
+542 LKITSEED
-550 LKIRHKKLCKVFDE
+550 LRIRHKKLCKVFDK
-564 LEVKNSDREFLLQ
+564 LEVRNADQKFLLQ

-619 APVNFKEAKE
+619 APVDLKEAKN

-637 VTITGYRGLPKA
+637 ITITGYRGLPKA
-649 DINILAKAVVDM
+649 DINIVAKAIVDM
-661 SQLASIKDIKEAE
+661 SQLASIKEIKEAE

-687 IAVDGLITLFW
+687 VAVDGLITLY
-698 IVILFIKTIKN
+698 

>member
-1 MIDFK
+1 MIDIK
-6 LTQSFFNPSSI
+6 LTKSFLNPSSI

-30 SRIQRYLVS
+30 SRIQRFLIA

-55 IFGLKCYPNLKKIKE
+55 IFGLRCYPDLKTINEK
-70 EIDHIFIALD
+70 IDHIFIALD
-80 GDKIIEA
+80 GNKIIEA
-87 INDAISLNVK
+87 IKEAVSLNVK

-104 GFSESGSEGTDLEN
+104 GFSESGLEGAGLEN
-118 KILDIANKG
+118 KILDIAKKG
-127 NIRIL
+127 NLRVL

-170 GSLIGALLAHGASR
+170 GSLIGALLAHGNTR

-208 LVDDVDTDT
+208 LVDDDNTDT

-226 NSSEVAEMAH
+226 NSNQVAEMAR
-236 LAHKSGKAIITYKL
+236 LAHKSGKAVIAYKL

-256 KELAKSHTGAI
+256 QELAKSHTGAI

-331 IEVINPGPSMSTLM
+331 LEVIDPGPSMSKLM
-345 KKYNIPYNDNK
+345 QKYNIPYNNNK

-363 GAKPEVVNDVIKEF
+363 GAKPEVVNEVIKVF
-377 MDNEN
+377 MDNKN
-382 CDLVVMVVGS
+382 CDLVIMVVGS

-412 KPLLVYIAPDAP
+412 KPLAVYIAPDAP
-424 EALKLL
+424 EALELL

-439 TPESCAEGI
+439 TPESCAEGV

-453 NKAPKIIDNN
+453 NKTPETVDSN
-463 YDNINLDKIKTI
+463 YDDLKYVKIKNI
-475 LKSVKYKNLTEF
+475 LKSVKNKNLTEF
-487 EALKVFNIMGINTV
+487 ESLKIFKSIGINTV
-501 RSKIVSNILKPREL
+501 KSQIISKVTNTKEISHIGE
-515 TTEFGFPLVMKILS
+515 FPLVLKILS

-542 LNITSGAD
+542 LKITSEED
-550 LKIRHKKLCKVFDE
+550 LRIRHKKLCKVFDK
-564 LEVKNSDREFLLQ
+564 LEVRNADQKFLLQ

-598 IVVIG
+598 IVVVG

-619 APVNFKEAKE
+619 APVDLKEAKN

-637 VTITGYRGLPKA
+637 ITITGYRGLPKA
-649 DINILAKAVVDM
+649 DINIVAKAIVDM
-661 SQLASIKDIKEAE
+661 SQLASIKEIKEAE
-674 INPILIKEGKEGV
+674 INPILIKEGKESV
-687 IAVDGLITLFW
+687 VAVDGLITLY
-698 IVILFIKTIKN
+698 

>member
-44 KIFPVNPNRDN
+44 RIFPVNPNRDN
-55 IFGLKCYPNLKKIKE
+55 IFGLRCYPNLKKINEK
-70 EIDHIFIALD
+70 IDHIFIALD

-87 INDAISLNVK
+87 INDAVSINVK

-104 GFSESGSEGTDLEN
+104 GFSESGSEGLDLEK

-127 NIRIL
+127 NIRVL

-142 SDSVVLSANAM
+142 SDSVILSANAM

-160 KGGLSVISQS
+160 KGSLSVISQS

-195 NESDLSVGEIGKM
+195 NEADLSVGEIGKM

-226 NSSEVAEMAH
+226 NSREVAEMAH

-272 AFNAFIKYNGISRV
+272 AFNAFIKYNGMSRV

-301 KAIAKGKR
+301 KVIAKGKR

-345 KKYNIPYNDNK
+345 KQYNIPYNDNK

-363 GAKPEVVNDVIKEF
+363 GAKPEIVNDVIKEF
-377 MDNEN
+377 MENKN

-392 SAKFRPDQAVDPLLK
+392 SAKFRPDQAIEPLLK
-407 WANNS
+407 WAKNS
-412 KPLLVYIAPDAP
+412 KPLVVYVAPDAP
-424 EALKLL
+424 EALQLL

-453 NKAPKIIDNN
+453 NKSPKIIDNN
-463 YDNINLDKIKTI
+463 YEQINFNKIKTI

-487 EALKVFNIMGINTV
+487 EALKVFDIMGIKTV
-501 RSKIVSNILKPREL
+501 RSKIVSNILKSREL
-515 TTEFGFPLVMKILS
+515 TVDFGFPLVMKILS

-542 LNITSGAD
+542 LNITSEAD
-550 LKIRHKKLCKVFDE
+550 LKNRHKKLCKVFDK
-564 LEVKNSDREFLLQ
+564 LEVENHDREFLLQ
-577 KMETGITEIIL
+577 KMETGISEIIL

-619 APVNFKEAKE
+619 APVDFKEAKK

-637 VTITGYRGLPKA
+637 VTITGYRGLPRA
-649 DINILAKAVVDM
+649 DINILAKAIVDM
-661 SQLASIKDIKEAE
+661 SQLASIKAIKEAE
-674 INPILIKEGKEGV
+674 INPVLIKEGQEGIV
-687 IAVDGLITLFW
+687 AVDGLITLY
-698 IVILFIKTIKN
+698 

>member
-44 KIFPVNPNRDN
+44 RIFPVNPNRDN
-55 IFGLKCYPNLKKIKE
+55 IFGLRCYPNLKKINEK
-70 EIDHIFIALD
+70 IDHIFIALD

-87 INDAISLNVK
+87 INDAVSINVK

-104 GFSESGSEGTDLEN
+104 GFSESGSEGLDLEK

-127 NIRIL
+127 NIRVL

-142 SDSVVLSANAM
+142 SDSVILSANAM

-195 NESDLSVGEIGKM
+195 NEADLSVGEIGKM

-226 NSSEVAEMAH
+226 NSREVAEMAH

-272 AFNAFIKYNGISRV
+272 AFNAFIKYNGMSRV
-286 EIFETLI
+286 QIFETLI

-301 KAIAKGKR
+301 KVIAKGKR

-331 IEVINPGPSMSTLM
+331 IEVINPGPSMSSLM
-345 KKYNIPYNDNK
+345 KQYNIPYNDNK

-363 GAKPEVVNDVIKEF
+363 GAKPEIVNDVIKEF
-377 MDNEN
+377 MENKN

-392 SAKFRPDQAVDPLLK
+392 SAKFRPDQAIEPLLK
-407 WANNS
+407 WAKNS
-412 KPLLVYIAPDAP
+412 KPLVVYVAPDAP
-424 EALKLL
+424 EALQLL

-453 NKAPKIIDNN
+453 NKSPKTIDNN
-463 YDNINLDKIKTI
+463 YEQINFNKIKTI

-487 EALKVFNIMGINTV
+487 EALKVFDIMGIKTV
-501 RSKIVSNILKPREL
+501 RSKIVSNILKSREL
-515 TTEFGFPLVMKILS
+515 TMEFGFPLVMKILS

-542 LNITSGAD
+542 LNITSEAD
-550 LKIRHKKLCKVFDE
+550 LKNRHKKLCKVFDK
-564 LEVKNSDREFLLQ
+564 LEVENPDREFLLQ
-577 KMETGITEIIL
+577 KMETGISEIIL

-619 APVNFKEAKE
+619 APVDFKEAKK

-637 VTITGYRGLPKA
+637 VTITGYRGLPRA
-649 DINILAKAVVDM
+649 DINILAKAIVDM
-661 SQLASIKDIKEAE
+661 SQLASIKAIKEAE
-674 INPILIKEGKEGV
+674 INPVLIKEGHEGV
-687 IAVDGLITLFW
+687 VAVDGLITLY
-698 IVILFIKTIKN
+698 

>member
-1 MIDFK
+1 MIDIK
-6 LTQSFFNPSSI
+6 LTKSFLNPSSI

-30 SRIQRYLVS
+30 SRIQRFLIA

-55 IFGLKCYPNLKKIKE
+55 IFGLRCYPDLKTINEK
-70 EIDHIFIALD
+70 IDHIFIALD
-80 GDKIIEA
+80 GNKIIEA
-87 INDAISLNVK
+87 IKEAVSLNVK

-104 GFSESGSEGTDLEN
+104 GFSESGLEGAGLEN
-118 KILDIANKG
+118 KILDIAKKG
-127 NIRIL
+127 NLRIL

-137 GIINI
+137 GLINI

-170 GSLIGALLAHGASR
+170 GSLIGALLAHGNTR

-208 LVDDVDTDT
+208 LVDDDNTDT

-226 NSSEVAEMAH
+226 NSNQVAEMAR
-236 LAHKSGKAIITYKL
+236 LAHKSGKAVIAYKL

-256 KELAKSHTGAI
+256 QELAKSHTGAI

-286 EIFETLI
+286 ETFETLI

-331 IEVINPGPSMSTLM
+331 IEVIDPGPSMSKLM
-345 KKYNIPYNDNK
+345 KKYNIPYNNNK

-363 GAKPEVVNDVIKEF
+363 GAKPEVVNEVIKVF
-377 MDNEN
+377 MDNKN
-382 CDLVVMVVGS
+382 CDLVIMVVGS

-412 KPLLVYIAPDAP
+412 KPLAVYIAPDAP
-424 EALKLL
+424 EALELL

-439 TPESCAEGI
+439 TPESCAEGV

-453 NKAPKIIDNN
+453 NKTPETVDSN
-463 YDNINLDKIKTI
+463 YDDLKYVKIKNI
-475 LKSVKYKNLTEF
+475 LKSIKNKNLTEF
-487 EALKVFNIMGINTV
+487 ESLKIFKSIGINTV
-501 RSKIVSNILKPREL
+501 KSQIISKVTNTKEISHIGE
-515 TTEFGFPLVMKILS
+515 FPLVLKILS

-542 LNITSGAD
+542 LKITSEED
-550 LKIRHKKLCKVFDE
+550 LRIRHKKLCKVFDK
-564 LEVKNSDREFLLQ
+564 LEVRNADQKFLLQ

-598 IVVIG
+598 IVVVG

-619 APVNFKEAKE
+619 APVDLKEAKN

-637 VTITGYRGLPKA
+637 ITITGYRGLPKA
-649 DINILAKAVVDM
+649 DINIVAKAIVDM
-661 SQLASIKDIKEAE
+661 SQLASIKEIKEAE

-687 IAVDGLITLFW
+687 VAVDGLITLY
-698 IVILFIKTIKN
+698 

>member
-1 MIDFK
+1 M
-6 LTQSFFNPSSI
+6 
-17 AIIGASSNEKKTG
+17 
-30 SRIQRYLVS
+30 
-39 HGYKG
+39 
-44 KIFPVNPNRDN
+44 
-55 IFGLKCYPNLKKIKE
+55 
-70 EIDHIFIALD
+70 
-80 GDKIIEA
+80 
-87 INDAISLNVK
+87 
-97 CATILSG
+97 
-104 GFSESGSEGTDLEN
+104 
-118 KILDIANKG
+118 
-127 NIRIL
+127 
-132 GPNSI
+132 
-137 GIINI
+137 
-142 SDSVVLSANAM
+142 
-153 LELPNLK
+153 
-160 KGGLSVISQS
+160 ISQS

-272 AFNAFIKYNGISRV
+272 AFNAFIKYNGMSRV
-286 EIFETLI
+286 QIFETLI

-301 KAIAKGKR
+301 KVIAKGKR

-331 IEVINPGPSMSTLM
+331 IEVINPGPSMSKLM
-345 KKYNIPYNDNK
+345 KQYNIPYNDNK

-363 GAKPEVVNDVIKEF
+363 GAKPEIVNDVIKEF
-377 MDNEN
+377 MENKN

-392 SAKFRPDQAVDPLLK
+392 SAKFRPDQAIEPLLK
-407 WANNS
+407 WAKNS
-412 KPLLVYIAPDAP
+412 KPLVVYVAPDAP
-424 EALKLL
+424 EALQLL

-453 NKAPKIIDNN
+453 NKSPKIIDNN
-463 YDNINLDKIKTI
+463 YEQINFNKIKTI

-487 EALKVFNIMGINTV
+487 EALKVFDIMGIKTV
-501 RSKIVSNILKPREL
+501 RSKIVSNILKSREL
-515 TTEFGFPLVMKILS
+515 TMEFGFPLVMKILS
-529 SQIQHKTDTGGVE
+529 NQIQHKTDTGGVE
-542 LNITSGAD
+542 LNITSEAD
-550 LKIRHKKLCKVFDE
+550 LKNRHKKLCKVFDK
-564 LEVKNSDREFLLQ
+564 LEVENPDREFLLQ
-577 KMETGITEIIL
+577 KMETGISEIIL

-619 APVNFKEAKE
+619 APVDFKEAKK

-637 VTITGYRGLPKA
+637 VTITGYRGLPRA
-649 DINILAKAVVDM
+649 DINILAKAIVDM
-661 SQLASIKDIKEAE
+661 SQLASIKAIKEAE
-674 INPILIKEGKEGV
+674 INPVLIKEGQEGV
-687 IAVDGLITLFW
+687 VAVDGLITLY
-698 IVILFIKTIKN
+698 

>member
-1 MIDFK
+1 MIDFE

-44 KIFPVNPNRDN
+44 RIFPVNPNRDN
-55 IFGLKCYPNLKKIKE
+55 IFGLKCYPNLKKINEK
-70 EIDHIFIALD
+70 IDHIFIALD

-87 INDAISLNVK
+87 INDAVSLNVK

-104 GFSESGSEGTDLEN
+104 GFSESGSEGLDLEN

-127 NIRIL
+127 NIRVL

-142 SDSVVLSANAM
+142 SDSVILSANAM

-160 KGGLSVISQS
+160 KGSLSVISQS

-208 LVDDVDTDT
+208 LVNDVDTDT

-272 AFNAFIKYNGISRV
+272 AFNAFIKYNGMSRV

-301 KAIAKGKR
+301 KVIAKGKR

-331 IEVINPGPSMSTLM
+331 IEVINPGPSMSSLM
-345 KKYNIPYNDNK
+345 KQYNIPYNDNK

-363 GAKPEVVNDVIKEF
+363 GAKPEIVNDVIKEF
-377 MDNEN
+377 MENKN

-392 SAKFRPDQAVDPLLK
+392 SAKFRPDQAIEPLLK

-412 KPLLVYIAPDAP
+412 KPLVVYVAPDAP
-424 EALKLL
+424 EALQLL

-453 NKAPKIIDNN
+453 NKSPKIIDNN
-463 YDNINLDKIKTI
+463 YEQINFNKIKTI

-487 EALKVFNIMGINTV
+487 EALKVFDIIGIKTV
-501 RSKIVSNILKPREL
+501 RSKIVSNILKSREL
-515 TTEFGFPLVMKILS
+515 TMEFGFPLVMKILS

-542 LNITSGAD
+542 LNITSEAD
-550 LKIRHKKLCKVFDE
+550 LKNRHKKLCKVFDK
-564 LEVKNSDREFLLQ
+564 LEVENPNREFLLQ
-577 KMETGITEIIL
+577 KMETGISEIIL

-619 APVNFKEAKE
+619 APVDFKEAKK

-637 VTITGYRGLPKA
+637 VTITGYRGLPRA
-649 DINILAKAVVDM
+649 DINILAKAIVDM
-661 SQLASIKDIKEAE
+661 SQLASIKAIKEAE
-674 INPILIKEGKEGV
+674 INPVLIKEGQEGIV
-687 IAVDGLITLFW
+687 AVDGLITLY
-698 IVILFIKTIKN
+698 

>member
-44 KIFPVNPNRDN
+44 RIFPVNPNRDN
-55 IFGLKCYPNLKKIKE
+55 IFGLRCYPNLKKINEK
-70 EIDHIFIALD
+70 IDHIFIALD

-87 INDAISLNVK
+87 INDAVSINVK

-104 GFSESGSEGTDLEN
+104 GFSESGSEGLDLEK

-127 NIRIL
+127 NIRVL

-142 SDSVVLSANAM
+142 SDSVILSANAM

-272 AFNAFIKYNGISRV
+272 AFNAFIKYNGMSRV
-286 EIFETLI
+286 QIFETLI

-301 KAIAKGKR
+301 KVIAKGKR

-331 IEVINPGPSMSTLM
+331 IEVINPGPSMSKLM
-345 KKYNIPYNDNK
+345 KQYNIPYNDNK

-363 GAKPEVVNDVIKEF
+363 GAKPEIVNDVIKEF
-377 MDNEN
+377 MENKN

-392 SAKFRPDQAVDPLLK
+392 SAKFRPDQAIEPLLK
-407 WANNS
+407 WAKNS
-412 KPLLVYIAPDAP
+412 KPLVVYVAPDAP
-424 EALKLL
+424 EALQLL

-453 NKAPKIIDNN
+453 NKSPKIIDNN
-463 YDNINLDKIKTI
+463 YEQINFNKIKTI

-487 EALKVFNIMGINTV
+487 EALKVFDIMGIKTV
-501 RSKIVSNILKPREL
+501 RSKIVSNILKSREL
-515 TTEFGFPLVMKILS
+515 IMEFGFPLVMKILS

-542 LNITSGAD
+542 LNITSEVD
-550 LKIRHKKLCKVFDE
+550 LKNRYKKLCKVFDK
-564 LEVKNSDREFLLQ
+564 LEVENPDREFLLQ
-577 KMETGITEIIL
+577 KMETGISEIIL

-619 APVNFKEAKE
+619 APVDFKEAKE

-687 IAVDGLITLFW
+687 IAVDGLITLF
-698 IVILFIKTIKN
+698 

>member
-44 KIFPVNPNRDN
+44 RIFPVNPNRDN
-55 IFGLKCYPNLKKIKE
+55 IFGLRCYPNLKKINEK
-70 EIDHIFIALD
+70 IDHIFIALD

-87 INDAISLNVK
+87 INDAVSINVK

-104 GFSESGSEGTDLEN
+104 GFSESGSEGLDLEK
-118 KILDIANKG
+118 KILDIANRG
-127 NIRIL
+127 NIRVL

-142 SDSVVLSANAM
+142 SDSVILSANAM

-272 AFNAFIKYNGISRV
+272 AFNAFIKYNGMSRV
-286 EIFETLI
+286 QIFETLI

-301 KAIAKGKR
+301 KVIAKGKR

-331 IEVINPGPSMSTLM
+331 IEVINPGPSMSKLM
-345 KKYNIPYNDNK
+345 KQYNIPYNDNK

-363 GAKPEVVNDVIKEF
+363 GAKPEIVNDVIKEF
-377 MDNEN
+377 MENKN

-392 SAKFRPDQAVDPLLK
+392 SAKFRPDQAIEPLLK
-407 WANNS
+407 WAKNS
-412 KPLLVYIAPDAP
+412 KPLVVYVAPDAP
-424 EALKLL
+424 EALQLL

-453 NKAPKIIDNN
+453 NKSPKIIDNN
-463 YDNINLDKIKTI
+463 YEQINFNKIKTI

-487 EALKVFNIMGINTV
+487 EALKVFDIMGIKTV
-501 RSKIVSNILKPREL
+501 RSKIVSNILKSREL
-515 TTEFGFPLVMKILS
+515 TMEFGFPLVMKILS

-542 LNITSGAD
+542 LNITSEAD
-550 LKIRHKKLCKVFDE
+550 LKNRHKKLCKVFDK
-564 LEVKNSDREFLLQ
+564 LEVENPDREFLLQ

-619 APVNFKEAKE
+619 APVDFKEAKK

-637 VTITGYRGLPKA
+637 VTITGYRGLPKG

-674 INPILIKEGKEGV
+674 INPILIKEGKEGF
-687 IAVDGLITLFW
+687 IAVDGLITVF
-698 IVILFIKTIKN
+698 

>member
-1 MIDFK
+1 MIDIK
-6 LTQSFFNPSSI
+6 LTKSFLNPSSI

-30 SRIQRYLVS
+30 SRIQRFLIA

-55 IFGLKCYPNLKKIKE
+55 IFGLRCYPDLKTINEK
-70 EIDHIFIALD
+70 IDHIFIALD

-87 INDAISLNVK
+87 IKEAVSLNVK

-104 GFSESGSEGTDLEN
+104 GFSESGSEGSNLEN
-118 KILDIANKG
+118 KILHIAKKG
-127 NIRIL
+127 NLRIL

-170 GSLIGALLAHGASR
+170 GSLIGALLAHGNTR

-208 LVDDVDTDT
+208 LVDDDNTDT

-226 NSSEVAEMAH
+226 NSNQVAEMAR
-236 LAHKSGKAIITYKL
+236 LAHKSGKAVIAYKL

-256 KELAKSHTGAI
+256 QELAKSHTGAI

-331 IEVINPGPSMSTLM
+331 IEVIDPGPSMSKLM
-345 KKYNIPYNDNK
+345 KKYNIPYNNNK

-363 GAKPEVVNDVIKEF
+363 GAKPEVVNEVIKVF
-377 MDNEN
+377 MDNKN
-382 CDLVVMVVGS
+382 CDLVIMVVGS

-412 KPLLVYIAPDAP
+412 KPLAVYIAPDAP
-424 EALKLL
+424 EALELL

-439 TPESCAEGI
+439 TPESCAEGV

-453 NKAPKIIDNN
+453 NKTPETVDSN
-463 YDNINLDKIKTI
+463 YDDLKYVKIKNI
-475 LKSVKYKNLTEF
+475 LKSIKNKNLTEF
-487 EALKVFNIMGINTV
+487 ESLKIFKSIGINTV
-501 RSKIVSNILKPREL
+501 KSQIISKVTNTKEISHIGE
-515 TTEFGFPLVMKILS
+515 FPLVLKILS

-542 LNITSGAD
+542 LNITSEED
-550 LKIRHKKLCKVFDE
+550 LRIRHKKLCKVFDK
-564 LEVKNSDREFLLQ
+564 LEVRNADQKFLLQ

-598 IVVIG
+598 IVVVG

-619 APVNFKEAKE
+619 APVDLKEAKN

-637 VTITGYRGLPKA
+637 ITITGYRGLPKA
-649 DINILAKAVVDM
+649 DINIVAKAIVDM
-661 SQLASIKDIKEAE
+661 SQLASIKEIKEAE

-687 IAVDGLITLFW
+687 VAVDGLITLY
-698 IVILFIKTIKN
+698 

>member
-44 KIFPVNPNRDN
+44 RIFPVNPNRDN
-55 IFGLKCYPNLKKIKE
+55 IFGLKCYPNLKKINEK
-70 EIDHIFIALD
+70 IDHIFIALD
-80 GDKIIEA
+80 GNKIIEA
-87 INDAISLNVK
+87 INDAVSLNVK

-104 GFSESGSEGTDLEN
+104 GFSESGSEGLDLEK

-127 NIRIL
+127 NIRVL

-142 SDSVVLSANAM
+142 SDSVILSANAM

-272 AFNAFIKYNGISRV
+272 AFNAFIKYNGMSRV

-301 KAIAKGKR
+301 KVIAKGKR

-331 IEVINPGPSMSTLM
+331 IEVINPGPSMSSLM
-345 KKYNIPYNDNK
+345 KQYNIPYNDNK

-363 GAKPEVVNDVIKEF
+363 GAKPEIVNDVIKEF
-377 MDNEN
+377 MENKN

-392 SAKFRPDQAVDPLLK
+392 SAKFRPDQAIEPLLK
-407 WANNS
+407 WAKNS
-412 KPLLVYIAPDAP
+412 KPLVVYVAPDAP
-424 EALKLL
+424 EALQLL

-453 NKAPKIIDNN
+453 NKSPKIIDNN
-463 YDNINLDKIKTI
+463 YEQINFNKIKTI

-487 EALKVFNIMGINTV
+487 EALKVFDIMGIKTV
-501 RSKIVSNILKPREL
+501 RSKIVSNILKSREL
-515 TTEFGFPLVMKILS
+515 TMEFGFPLVMKILS

-542 LNITSGAD
+542 LNITSEAD
-550 LKIRHKKLCKVFDE
+550 LKNRHKKLCKVFDK
-564 LEVKNSDREFLLQ
+564 LEVENPDREFLLQ
-577 KMETGITEIIL
+577 KMETGISEIIL

-619 APVNFKEAKE
+619 APVDFKEAKK

-637 VTITGYRGLPKA
+637 VTITGYRGLPRA
-649 DINILAKAVVDM
+649 DINILAKAIVDM
-661 SQLASIKDIKEAE
+661 SQLASIKAIKEAE
-674 INPILIKEGKEGV
+674 INPVLIKEGQEGV
-687 IAVDGLITLFW
+687 VAVDGLITLY
-698 IVILFIKTIKN
+698 